1 VHKVWGDPDAQT
13 TPDCAFRG
21 LGVVGLCHPATVTRV
36 EPATEPWLAAL
47 AQSDDV
53 FTARFGIAVVAGW
66 AGFS

>member
-1 VHKVWGDPDAQT
+1 
-13 TPDCAFRG
+13 
-21 LGVVGLCHPATVTRV
+21 VTRV
-36 EPATEPWLAAL
+36 EPATEPWLAVL